1 VRVHSVSCLFL
12 IASLDMS
19 APAPSTLATANIA
32 SALTQEVLAV
42 DVSETGE
49 RRFKKLSTELTSF
62 FAGIT
67 DTAHSHGVLQQTA
80 MATAIWKLPGQNP
93 VKQNSAVGG
102 FGVRGKRERP
112 IHVTNNNGDE
122 ITINCCNM
130 NEVGRA
136 VSWAL
141 TGDVPRDCDSPDG
154 WSMTVYKMFRLLT
167 NKAVKDVLIRDVGC
181 WTRLHEVF
189 RQEGDVPSFDVC

>member
-49 RRFKKLSTELTSF
+49 RRFKKPSTELALF

-67 DTAHSHGVLQQTA
+67 DTAHSHGVLQRTA
-80 MATAIWKLPGQNP
+80 MATAMWKLNEELELQKPGLGFLGRNP
-93 VKQNSAVGG
+93 VKRNSAVGG
-102 FGVRGKRERP
+102 FGVRGTRES
-112 IHVTNNNGDE
+112 T
-122 ITINCCNM
+122 
-130 NEVGRA
+130 
-136 VSWAL
+136 
-141 TGDVPRDCDSPDG
+141 
-154 WSMTVYKMFRLLT
+154 
-167 NKAVKDVLIRDVGC
+167 
-181 WTRLHEVF
+181 
-189 RQEGDVPSFDVC
+189 